1 MAVVGTSQMEDGS
14 PTEAHQLARAADR
27 FDALAEAAD
36 LMDDISGADRFR
48 ELASGCRLRA
58 MKLLDD

>member
-1 MAVVGTSQMEDGS
+1 MEDGS